1 MKEKVMN
8 FENSSGENIEQNIE
22 QKQQFEQA
30 RFLRFAM
37 SIREQFAD
45 NLTPLVDKEGNEV
58 KDAVYLEHLSK
69 EDATKLEE
77 MVYST
82 FFKPYATESVGY
94 KRDIGRLD
102 RRPHDELGKL
112 YDALRPQCF
121 IGPRHISKVLITRLE
136 SHPKKSGMA
145 KPGVSLR

>member
-30 RFLRFAM
+30 RFLRYAM

-45 NLTPLVDKEGNEV
+45 TLTPLVDKEGNEV
-58 KDAVYLEHLSK
+58 NDVVYLVLLSK
-69 EDATKLEE
+69 EDATILED

-82 FFKPYATESVGY
+82 FFYPYASECVGY
-94 KRDIGRLD
+94 NRD
-102 RRPHDELGKL
+102 LG
-112 YDALRPQCF
+112 
-121 IGPRHISKVLITRLE
+121 
-136 SHPKKSGMA
+136 
-145 KPGVSLR
+145 